1 MKKVLFLAFIFLA
14 FTCGLKAQTV
24 YQDISKNSIYDFLDE
39 LANDKVIEV
48 NSVVKPYSR
57 EFIYQSLVK
66 AKKKKSMLS
75 KRQLEEVDFFLLDY
89 GLDFEENFP
98 ARKPNIDFLKKKEV
112 LAAINPVGIHYKD
125 KKFTFSIR
133 PIWGIRYYAKA
144 NKTIFHRWG
153 GLEAYATIGEHWGF
167 YSSLRDNNQSLLIA
181 SPDFFNQEKGG
192 VYKAGRN
199 EDGSH
204 KGDYSE
210 ARGGVTYSNE
220 WGSLGLVK
228 DYLTWGNNYHGS
240 NILNDKAPSF
250 PQIKVYLHPVDWFEF
265 NYFHAFLVSQ
275 VVDSSR
281 SYYYPHNTGQR
292 FRPVYR
298 PKFMAANIFTVKPW
312 KGLAFSFGNSIIYS
326 DKGFQLAY
334 LIPVMFFKSIDHT
347 INANID
353 NENSQ
358 IFFDLSSRQI
368 KHLHLYAS
376 FFIDEFK
383 ISRISTPDEHNFWS
397 EKIGFRISD
406 LFVKNYSLTFEY
418 TKTMPI
424 VYNHRVPS
432 LTFASNLFS
441 LGHYLKDNS
450 REFYAEATYKPLRG
464 LYLKAYYLLAQ
475 HGEDYSYVLDHELTR
490 RPFLEKVMWEEK
502 NMGISVRYEVFNDV
516 FVFASYGIS
525 DIHGDSTSVQRHTP
539 EFFIGKNNII
549 SYGFNMGF

>member
-1 MKKVLFLAFIFLA
+1 MKKVFIFSIVIISLLS
-14 FTCGLKAQTV
+14 GLKAQTV
-24 YQDISKNSIYDFLDE
+24 YQDISKHSIYDFLDE
-39 LANDKVIEV
+39 LANDQIIDI

-57 EFIYQSLVK
+57 KFIYQSLMK
-66 AKKKKSMLS
+66 AKKQKSLLS
-75 KRQLEEVDFFLLDY
+75 KRQQEEVDFYLLDY
-89 GLDFEENFP
+89 GLDFEENLP
-98 ARKPNIDFLKKKEV
+98 ARKPNIDFLKKKEL

-125 KKFTFSIR
+125 EKFTFSIR
-133 PIWGIRYYAKA
+133 PIWGIRYYSKK

-153 GLEAYATIGEHWGF
+153 GLEAHATIGHWGF
-167 YSSLRDNNQSLLIA
+167 FSSLRDNNQTNLLA
-181 SPDFFNQEKGG
+181 LPDYFNQQKGG
-192 VYKAGRN
+192 VYKRGVN
-199 EDGSH
+199 SGGTYS
-204 KGDYSE
+204 GDYSE
-210 ARGGVTYSNE
+210 ARGGVTYSND
-220 WGSLGLVK
+220 WGTVGIVK

-281 SYYYPHNTGQR
+281 SYYYPHSSGQR

-312 KGLAFSFGNSIIYS
+312 KRLHFSFGNSIIYS
-326 DKGFQLAY
+326 DKGVQLAY

-358 IFFDLSSRQI
+358 IFFDISSRQI

-383 ISRISTPDEHNFWS
+383 ISRIRTPDEHNFWS
-397 EKIGFRISD
+397 EKIGFRLSD

-432 LTFASNLFS
+432 LTFASNKFS

-450 REFYAEATYKPLRG
+450 REFYIEANMKPLRG
-464 LYLKAYYLLAQ
+464 LYLKAYYVFAQ
-475 HGEDYSYVLDHELTR
+475 HGNDYDYVLDSSLTR
-490 RPFLEKVMWEEK
+490 HAFLEKVMWQEK
-502 NMGISVRYEVFNDV
+502 TVGFSAQYEVFNNV
-516 FVFASYGIS
+516 FVFTSYRIS
-525 DIHGDSTSVQRHTP
+525 DIQGDTTSVQRHTP

-549 SYGFNMGF
+549 SFGFNMGF